1 MTPEISII
9 VPQFEKADLT
19 IRCVESLLKHHP
31 APMQVIVVDDGSSKS
46 ALRLIQQRQ
55 FPNTEIVRNSV
66 NRGITYSW
74 NRGAE
79 LANGKFLIF
88 LNNDVE
94 TNGDWC
100 ERLTAPIRKSECLI
114 AGPKLRVESR
124 FPHHLVS
131 TSPRKELLEG
141 WCLALS
147 KSNFY
152 RLGQFDERYRLYFSD
167 TDLQL
172 RILQSFDNRERTSQQ
187 VQRGVQEV
195 PDLPVEHLGH
205 RTTRSQPARSG
216 QWRRDRKTYLQ
227 QWFPKAD

>member
-19 IRCVESLLKHHP
+19 IRCIESLLKHHSS
-31 APMQVIVVDDGSSKS
+31 PMQIILVDDGSSKA
-46 ALRLIQQRQ
+46 ALRSIQQRQ
-55 FPNTEIVRNSV
+55 FSNTEVVRNSE

-79 LANGKFLIF
+79 LAQGVFLIF

-94 TNGDWC
+94 THGDWC
-100 ERLTAPIRKSECLI
+100 ERLIAPIRKSECLI
-114 AGPKLRVESR
+114 SGPKSRVESR
-124 FPHHLVS
+124 FPQHLDS
-131 TSPRKELLEG
+131 TSPKRKLLEG
-141 WCLALS
+141 WCLALA
-147 KSNFY
+147 KSYFD

-172 RILQSFDNRERTSQQ
+172 RILQSFESRERSSQQ
-187 VQRGVQEV
+187 VLRGVQEV
-195 PDLPVEHLGH
+195 PGLPVEHLGH
-205 RTTRSQPARSG
+205 RTTRSQPSRSR

-227 QWFPKAD
+227 QWFSKAD